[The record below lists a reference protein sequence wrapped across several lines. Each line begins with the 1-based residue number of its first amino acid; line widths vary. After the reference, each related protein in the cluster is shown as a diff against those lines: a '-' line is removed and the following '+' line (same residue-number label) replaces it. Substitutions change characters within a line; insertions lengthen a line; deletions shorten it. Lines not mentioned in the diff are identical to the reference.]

1 MLPRRL
7 RNRLSQKA
15 HRARQSIYIKE
26 LENRLECASKPETA
40 LTVELEKRNTFF
52 RSRLLDCQ
60 NKLEGMQA
68 AMKSLSD
75 SVASAL
81 NMEVS
86 RPSFT
91 ISQTPFVAFRCQVQ
105 SLMRS

>member
-1 MLPRRL
+1 MIVRRL

-26 LENRLECASKPETA
+26 LEKRLECTSKPETTLNA
-40 LTVELEKRNTFF
+40 ELEERNAFF
-52 RSRLLDCQ
+52 RGRLLDCQ
-60 NKLEGMQA
+60 KKLESMQA
-68 AMKSLSD
+68 SMKSLSD

-86 RPSFT
+86 ERNPVF
-91 ISQTPFVAFRCQVQ
+91 
-105 SLMRS
+105 